1 MAPNHSPT
9 FTTMP
14 LAPCAPLQRGFA
26 GDPPDRASAHG
37 AGAAPLRSRLPRWAS
52 GPGAARVGRTLLA
65 ALVAVL
71 AVLWFAQVD
80 KQVELRFDLLTEQ
93 DGPVHVFHAGPNG
106 LIDDQAV
113 HTRSTKAHAW
123 QSHAFSINTVRPL
136 SVVRIDPL
144 IQTGQFSLGAMEIT
158 GRWGQV
164 RLQGEALQAVISEQH
179 NTRVDRVEA
188 DRLYLTA
195 TGLDPRFCI
204 NFPKSVLR
212 PAIGVLLLWLA
223 LAALV
228 SGAVWWLLEHAAH
241 RLKQRQPSLHARLSL
256 SVRRGWLLPLLVCLF
271 ATHWAAAQLDDT
283 PITGDGVQNLLMAVN
298 VFRNN
303 TLSLELGAAPAPT
316 NFREPLQPLLV
327 GWYLKVF
334 ASAGAAEQKFS
345 AFHSGALVKTVK
357 QVNQLWIFAGLFG
370 VWLIALRAGR
380 NNLVGLAAA
389 ALAFKYFFNVGGI
402 TNNLYTELA
411 TASLIIVC
419 SYTLLRAVQQQS
431 VAWFLGSG
439 AALGLL
445 VLTKAAFF
453 YIGFVAI
460 GLLLL
465 VLWRDHTARQS
476 NFQRVLLCT
485 GGMALGF
492 MLVITPWIVRNEV
505 QFHSARLSSR
515 GEMVL
520 WGRAVMN
527 NMSDEEVLG
536 LMYVKAPSWYKRV
549 VAGTHWAARPG
560 DFEKGGRW
568 QRLNR
573 DHSSFWASD
582 RAAAYGG
589 QPDKAISFH
598 FKGGAEVQ
606 RRRNVLTSQGD
617 PYPDQAMGAQF
628 KHEAAQLLK
637 QRPLRHLFMS
647 LPFLWHGFWSLRV
660 SELPWV
666 SVATQNLLGELL
678 NLLAGVALVGVFLRG
693 LWKGQSA
700 RVALTVLPVGMMTFY
715 ALLSHNIPRYG
726 IPLQPM
732 MLVALVL
739 AVTALWRRM
748 VSRDLRMGRAPSSSH
763 LHS

>member
-1 MAPNHSPT
+1 
-9 FTTMP
+9 MP
-14 LAPCAPLQRGFA
+14 LAPSAPLQRHLSDNPAAVTA
-26 GDPPDRASAHG
+26 GRG
-37 AGAAPLRSRLPRWAS
+37 GVEGPLRARLPGWAT
-52 GPGAARVGRTLLA
+52 GPGAAPWRRALLA

-71 AVLWFAQVD
+71 TVLWFARVD
-80 KQVELRFDLLTEQ
+80 KQVLVRFDLLTDQ
-93 DGPVHVFHAGPNG
+93 DGPVHVFRGNSDGVIADHAV
-106 LIDDQAV
+106 D
-113 HTRSTKAHAW
+113 TRSTKANVWH
-123 QSHAFSINTVRPL
+123 SHSIPISTVRPL
-136 SVVRIDPL
+136 GLMRIDPL
-144 IQTGQFSLGAMEIT
+144 TQPGQFSLGAMEIT
-158 GRWGQV
+158 SRWGQV
-164 RLQGEALQAVISEQH
+164 RMQGKALRAVMYSLH
-179 NTRVDRVEA
+179 NMRVDRLEA
-188 DRLYLTA
+188 ERLYLTA
-195 TGLDPRFCI
+195 TGPDPRFHI

-212 PAIGVLLLWLA
+212 PATRVLLLWLA
-223 LAALV
+223 LAALA
-228 SGAVWWLLEHAAH
+228 SGAVWWLLEQAVH

-256 SVRRGWLLPLLVCLF
+256 AVRRGWLLPLLACLF
-271 ATHWAAAQLDDT
+271 ATHWAAAQLDDA

-303 TLSLELGAAPAPT
+303 TLSLELGATPAPT

-334 ASAGAAEQKFS
+334 APAAAAEQKFS
-345 AFHSGALVKTVK
+345 AFHSSALVKTVK
-357 QVNQLWIFAGLFG
+357 QINQLWIFAGLFG

-380 NNLVGLAAA
+380 NNLVGLVAA

-453 YIGFVAI
+453 YIGVVAI
-460 GLLLL
+460 GLVLL
-465 VLWRDHTARQS
+465 VLWRDRTARQS

-485 GGMALGF
+485 GGLALGF
-492 MLVITPWIVRNEV
+492 MLVIAPWIVRNEV
-505 QFHSARLSSR
+505 QFDSARLSSR

-527 NMSDEEVLG
+527 NMSNEEVLG
-536 LMYVKAPSWYKRV
+536 LMYVKAPSWYKRA
-549 VAGTHWAARPG
+549 VAGTHWAMQEG
-560 DFEKGGRW
+560 DFERGGRW

-582 RAAAYGG
+582 RAAAYAGE
-589 QPDKAISFH
+589 PDKAISFH

-606 RRRNVLTSQGD
+606 HRRSVLTGQGD
-617 PYPDQAMGAQF
+617 PHPDQAMGAQF
-628 KHEAAQLLK
+628 KQEAAQMLK

-647 LPFLWHGFWSLRV
+647 LPFLWHGFWTLRV

-666 SVATQNLLGELL
+666 SVTTQDLLGELL
-678 NLLAGVALVGVFLRG
+678 NLVAGLALVGVFLRG
-693 LWKGQSA
+693 LWKGQSG
-700 RVALTVLPVGMMTFY
+700 RVALTVLPVGMMAFY

-739 AVTALWRRM
+739 AVTAIWRR
-748 VSRDLRMGRAPSSSH
+748 VASRGLPVGHAPSSSH